1 MNERKNNTKILSL
14 FFIILVLC
22 CSFAY
27 AITDV
32 TAVGNIEGGYALVMN
47 ADIADASGTLDSIE
61 NVPGYVVKGIRIYVG
76 YLVGDYSDAVKI
88 GDTNPL
94 TGTDEEASII
104 LSSSDVE
111 PDKNVT
117 IYIAAD
123 SNVKSNVSVDLDFN
137 TGSGWVRED
146 DSSFSLGIGAKSY
159 SVELGKDETN
169 VTATV
174 IGDNSR
180 ISLTAKPGPPKGM
193 KTPIVAYSVLSWDPA
208 TYIPAGNYNADV
220 SVVIVN
226 EG

>member
-111 PDKNVT
+111 
-117 IYIAAD
+117 
-123 SNVKSNVSVDLDFN
+123 
-137 TGSGWVRED
+137 
-146 DSSFSLGIGAKSY
+146 
-159 SVELGKDETN
+159 
-169 VTATV
+169 
-174 IGDNSR
+174 
-180 ISLTAKPGPPKGM
+180 
-193 KTPIVAYSVLSWDPA
+193 
-208 TYIPAGNYNADV
+208 
-220 SVVIVN
+220 
-226 EG
+226 